1 MTEYVFHWLP
11 AGTERVL
18 VPDVRVTADSRL
30 HGAAL
35 ALRHFKEM
43 GCDFSMPLAH
53 VDITGADG
61 TTHTL
66 LVDEVLDWLSDPEQT
81 GFVRCHRLDFL
92 LSERK
97 DTTQRSSSIT

>member
-1 MTEYVFHWLP
+1 MTEYLFHWLP

-43 GCDFSMPLAH
+43 GCDFSTPLAH
-53 VDITGADG
+53 IDITGADG

-66 LVDEVLDWLSDPEQT
+66 LVDEVLDWLSDQKQAE
-81 GFVRCHRLDFL
+81 FVRSHRLDFL
-92 LSERK
+92 FSGRT